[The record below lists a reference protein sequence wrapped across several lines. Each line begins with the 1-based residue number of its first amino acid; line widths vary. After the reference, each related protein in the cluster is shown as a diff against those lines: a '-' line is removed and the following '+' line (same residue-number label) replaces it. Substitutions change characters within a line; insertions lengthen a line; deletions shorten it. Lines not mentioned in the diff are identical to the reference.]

1 MQTVKNSL
9 DASIR
14 HLTELMQ
21 KFKEEYPD
29 SEMTDPFLCKVHTDN
44 YTYLH
49 LAFEHITIAWVE
61 EKQSYL
67 VSSNGKMASLLF
79 MDATIDFL
87 RGFEFVFNQEVNP
100 IDETF
105 DDQESY
111 DSASTK
117 LKAFKEKLCSI
128 DEL

>member
-9 DASIR
+9 DASIK

-29 SEMTDPFLCKVHTDN
+29 SEMTDPFVCKVHTDN

-67 VSSNGKMASLLF
+67 VSSNGKMVSLLF
-79 MDATIDFL
+79 MDATIEFL
-87 RGFEFVFNQEVNP
+87 RGFEFVFNVEVNP

-111 DSASTK
+111 ESATHK
-117 LKAFKEKLCSI
+117 LTAFKKELCNI
-128 DEL
+128 HD